1 MTLECNDPGLKSWIP
16 VPKDSDFPIQN
27 LPFGVFRTATS
38 SPRPGVA
45 IGEHVLDLRAVAGLG
60 LFRDVDA
67 RLADAFSASSL
78 NAFMALGRPVWRAA
92 RARIS
97 ELLREGNT
105 TLKSQKV
112 PVETLLLP
120 MVDIMPCLPFEV
132 KGYVDFYSSEE
143 HATNVG
149 KMVRDPNNPL
159 LPNWKH
165 IPIGYNGR
173 ASSVVVSG
181 VDFHRPMGQIKP
193 PNEEMPLFAPCK
205 NLDFELEVGTVVGK
219 ETRLGEWVTPEQ
231 AEEHI
236 FGLVLL
242 NDWSAR
248 DIQTWEYVPL
258 GPFNAKSFCT
268 SISPWIVTLDALEPF
283 RTEGPVQN
291 PPVLP
296 YLRFEGLKSF
306 DLTLEAWLKGKG
318 CDEETRIC
326 STNFRH
332 MYFNMHQQLAHMT
345 SNGAPL
351 EIGDL
356 YGSGTVSGKT
366 PDAFGS
372 MLEITWRG
380 TKPVSLPDGS
390 QRGFLGD
397 GDTLSLRGYGV
408 RNGVRIGFGEV
419 TATVLPALGRS

>member
-1 MTLECNDPGLKSWIP
+1 MTLECNDPRLKSWLP
-16 VPKDSDFPIQN
+16 VAKDSDFPIQN

-67 RLADAFSASSL
+67 RLDDAFSAPNL
-78 NAFMALGRPVWRAA
+78 NAFLALGRPVWRAA

-105 TLKSQKV
+105 TLREQKV
-112 PVETLLLP
+112 AIETLLP
-120 MVDIMPCLPFEV
+120 RMAEVTSCLPIAV
-132 KGYVDFYSSEE
+132 KSYVDFYSSEE

-181 VDFHRPMGQIKP
+181 VDFHRPMGQIKL
-193 PNEEMPLFAPCK
+193 PNEEAPLFAPSK
-205 NLDFELEVGTVVGK
+205 SLDFEVEVGSIVGK

-268 SISPWIVTLDALEPF
+268 SISPWVVTLDALAPL
-283 RTEGPVQN
+283 RTQGPAQN

-306 DLTLEAWLKGKG
+306 DLNLEAWLKGRG
-318 CDEETRIC
+318 SADEIRIC
-326 STNFRH
+326 ATNFKH

-366 PDAFGS
+366 PDSFGS

-380 TKPVSLPDGS
+380 TQPVSLPDGTL
-390 QRGFLGD
+390 RGFLGD
-397 GDTLSLRGYGV
+397 GDTLTLRGYGV
-408 RNGVRIGFGEV
+408 HDGVRIGFGEV
-419 TATVLPALGRS
+419 KATVLPALQRS